1 MSQQEDFKPK
11 VHAWLCTHIAALGW
25 QNKKISYLWLL
36 VGHNLYFGTKDAHI
50 ILYSIANS
58 CKKSNRTWDLNILR
72 RGYCQFWAVS
82 VSSESGVLSVDQSG
96 YGSGENGIHIHFLTV
111 M

>member
-1 MSQQEDFKPK
+1 MLDYE
-11 VHAWLCTHIAALGW
+11 ALGW

-36 VGHNLYFGTKDAHI
+36 VRHNLYFGTNNTNT
-50 ILYSIANS
+50 ILYSIANK
-58 CKKSNRTWDLNILR
+58 CKKSKRTWDILR

-82 VSSESGVLSVDQSG
+82 VSSEPGVLSVDQSG
-96 YGSGENGIHIHFLTV
+96 YGSGENGIHKHIHTV